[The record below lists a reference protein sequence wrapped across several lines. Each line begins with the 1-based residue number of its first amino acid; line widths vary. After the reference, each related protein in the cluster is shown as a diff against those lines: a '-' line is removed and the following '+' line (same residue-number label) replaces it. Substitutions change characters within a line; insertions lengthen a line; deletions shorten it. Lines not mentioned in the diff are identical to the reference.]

1 MVGFAIFR
9 QGLAG
14 RCRGFLHALR
24 NPGVLG
30 VNRDASCSCFDHAP
44 RSGKFRH
51 ISFRTECPV
60 RFKTI
65 FFALITIAPLLPAQS
80 ASQPVTVPPE
90 VGETHLRNIRQLTN
104 GGENAEAYF
113 SHDGKRLI
121 FQSTR
126 DGRTCDQQYVMKIDG
141 SRLRRVS
148 NGAGKTTCGY
158 FMNGD
163 RRILYASSDAVQR
176 DCPPRPDASKGYV
189 WRLDPFDIY
198 TAQADGSRRRRL
210 TRYGVYTA
218 EGVLSP
224 DGRRIVFTSLKDG
237 DLDIYVMNVDGS
249 EVRRLTHQIG
259 YDGGAWWSPDGKQIV
274 YRANHPATPAEVK
287 AYTDLLAQRLVR
299 PNKMDLWLMDADGSN
314 QRQITHLGA
323 ASFGPS
329 WTADGKRII
338 FSSNHHTEPRLGN
351 FDLFLVNPDGTGLE
365 QVTTATTFDGF
376 PMFSPDGKRVV
387 WASNR
392 HNANPR
398 ETNIFIADW
407 VN

>member
-1 MVGFAIFR
+1 MTVQPTLKLRIAFCL
-9 QGLAG
+9 LAG
-14 RCRGFLHALR
+14 CVSSVGSQQA
-24 NPGVLG
+24 GVSIS
-30 VNRDASCSCFDHAP
+30 VAP
-44 RSGKFRH
+44 
-51 ISFRTECPV
+51 EP
-60 RFKTI
+60 
-65 FFALITIAPLLPAQS
+65 
-80 ASQPVTVPPE
+80 
-90 VGETHLRNIRQLTN
+90 GETHLRNIRQLTN

-113 SHDGKRLI
+113 SRDGRRLI

-126 DGRTCDQQYVMKIDG
+126 DGRTCDQQYIMNSDG
-141 SRLRRVS
+141 SHPRRVS
-148 NGAGKTTCGY
+148 NGRGKTTCGY

-163 RRILYASSDAVQR
+163 RRIFFASSDALEK
-176 DCPPRPDASKGYV
+176 DCPPKPDASKGYV

-210 TRYGVYTA
+210 TRFGVYTA

-224 DGRRIVFTSLKDG
+224 DGHRIVFTSLKGG

-249 EVRRLTHQIG
+249 GLKQLTHQIG
-259 YDGGAWWSPDGKQIV
+259 YDGGPWWSPDGKQIV
-274 YRANHPATPAEVK
+274 YRANHPATPTDVK
-287 AYTDLLAQRLVR
+287 AYTDLLTQRLVR

-338 FSSNHHTEPRLGN
+338 FSSNHHTDPKLGN
-351 FDLFLVNPDGTGLE
+351 FDLFLVNPDGTQLE
-365 QVTTATTFDGF
+365 QVTTAPTFDGF
-376 PMFSPDGKRVV
+376 PMFSPDGKKIV

-392 HNANPR
+392 HDANPH
-398 ETNIFIADW
+398 ETNIFVADW